1 MFKIDIY
8 LHVLSSGLTP
18 SGLKVK
24 QFTYCNVFES
34 ALFFMTCINEAGFNL
49 FCPFNFF
56 LHGYLLISVF

>member
-49 FCPFNFF
+49 LNFF